1 MFDTKKQ
8 LTWLKLKVG
17 LVVTIGFLV
26 LLATVFFAGGIE
38 NLFTRKSTLQAS
50 IVDVRGL
57 RIGSP
62 VWIAGI
68 EIGTVRNMALHPQ
81 HGTLVTMAVRE
92 DTLPYIKK
100 DAKATVQTMGLLGD
114 KYIEITQG
122 TKEMPIVKSG
132 ELLEGMVQLEMKDL
146 VREGSASME
155 KISEF
160 LGKLDVFLQKVES
173 GQGSTGRLISDP
185 SLYNNLN
192 SAAQSLGRIVKE
204 FDESKGSLRM
214 LMKDDK
220 LYVSLT
226 STAISLDELTKKMTQ
241 GSGSFRKM
249 VDDPALYDNLLA
261 ASKKL
266 NAVVEKV
273 DSGDGAAAV
282 LLNDKALAKDLKEI
296 VAELKTMT
304 KDIKENPRRYF
315 KFSVF

>member
-1 MFDTKKQ
+1 MFDAKKEQ
-8 LTWLKLKVG
+8 TWAKLKVG
-17 LVVTIGFLV
+17 LVVTVALLV
-26 LLATVFFAGGIE
+26 LLVTVFFAGGIE
-38 NLFTRKSTLQAS
+38 NLITKKSVIQAS
-50 IVDVRGL
+50 IIDVRGL
-57 RIGSP
+57 RVGSP

-68 EIGTVRNMALHPQ
+68 EIGAVRKMTLHPKY
-81 HGTLVTMAVRE
+81 GTLVTMSVRQ

-122 TKEMPIVKSG
+122 TRDLPQVRDGEM
-132 ELLEGMVQLEMKDL
+132 LEGVVQLEMKDL

-160 LGKLDVFLQKVES
+160 LGKLDKFLQKVEA
-173 GQGSTGRLISDP
+173 GEGTTGRLISDP

-192 SAAQSLGRIVKE
+192 NTAQSLGRIVKE

-220 LYVSLT
+220 LYTSLV
-226 STAISLDELTKKMTQ
+226 STATSLDELTRKMNQ
-241 GSGSFRKM
+241 GDGSFRKL
-249 VDDPALYDNLLA
+249 VDDPALYDNLVA
-261 ASKKL
+261 TSKKL

-296 VAELKTMT
+296 VAELKAMT

>member
-1 MFDTKKQ
+1 MFDTKKE
-8 LTWLKLKVG
+8 LTWSKLKAGV
-17 LVVTIGFLV
+17 VVTVAFLV
-26 LLATVFFAGGIE
+26 LLVTVFFAGGIE
-38 NLFTRKSTLQAS
+38 TLFTKKAIIDAS
-50 IVDVRGL
+50 ISDVRGL
-57 RIGSP
+57 RVGSP

-68 EIGTVRNMALHPQ
+68 EIGAVRKMTLHPNY
-81 HGTLVTMAVRE
+81 GTLVTMAVRE
-92 DTLPYIKK
+92 DTLPYIRK

-122 TKEMPIVKSG
+122 TKEMPMVKSG
-132 ELLEGMVQLEMKDL
+132 EMLEGMVQLEMKDL

-173 GQGSTGRLISDP
+173 GQGTTGRLISDP

-214 LMKDDK
+214 LMKDEK

-226 STAISLDELTKKMTQ
+226 STAVSLDELTKKMTQ
-241 GSGSFRKM
+241 GNGSFRKL

-261 ASKKL
+261 ASRKL
-266 NAVVEKV
+266 NAVVDKV

-282 LLNDKALAKDLKEI
+282 LLNDKTVAKDLKEI
-296 VAELKTMT
+296 VAELKAMT